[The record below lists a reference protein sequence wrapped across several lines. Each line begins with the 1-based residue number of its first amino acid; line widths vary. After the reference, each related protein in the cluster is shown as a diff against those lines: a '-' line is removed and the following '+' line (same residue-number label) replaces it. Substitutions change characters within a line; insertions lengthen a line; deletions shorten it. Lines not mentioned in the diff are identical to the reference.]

1 MTMIDHAERARALF
15 EEGYNCAQAVF
26 CAFTDETGMDF
37 DAAARLAS
45 SFGGGLGRLREV
57 CGAVSGAAMVLG
69 CTKGY
74 ADPKD
79 AEAKKAHYARV
90 RDFADRFKAE
100 EGTII
105 CRELLE
111 RGGRGGVREARR
123 RPRGPH
129 PAILRRPPLSPAGVA
144 RREDRG
150 GDAGGIKIKRPARR
164 YRAGRSFY
172 RLSTFSGYRSCW
184 LRRCQAT
191 SSHRVPGLP

>member
-1 MTMIDHAERARALF
+1 MTVSDHAERARALF

-79 AEAKKAHYARV
+79 AEAKKAHYALV

-111 RGGRGGVREARR
+111 RAEVAAASVKPGGDPEARTPQYYDA
-123 RPRGPH
+123 RPCPRLVWR
-129 PAILRRPPLSPAGVA
+129 AA
-144 RREDRG
+144 RIVEEMLG
-150 GDAGGIKIKRPARR
+150 E
-164 YRAGRSFY
+164 
-172 RLSTFSGYRSCW
+172 
-184 LRRCQAT
+184 
-191 SSHRVPGLP
+191 